1 MDAAWI
7 MVSGVI
13 VFMMNVGFAML
24 ESGTVS
30 FKNY

>member
-13 VFMMNVGFAML
+13 VFMMNVGFALL
-24 ESGTVS
+24 ESGTVR